1 MLKARETVSALNAS
15 GSGLGKKWKH
25 FVLRLRLSRGAD
37 WRYCKSEQLSLHSFH
52 LQRPTSCWTCTCT
65 SWTCVCVN
73 ACQSVLPHFLLPSR
87 PYWPHIWHSLA
98 MYVRWASAVCQGGII
113 NPSLPSLLYTTTT
126 TLPTPRKHVIS
137 QTLVTIKGNCRHL
150 CLLFQKSIF
159 HSLEDYFPKVGVL
172 N

>member
-37 WRYCKSEQLSLHSFH
+37 WRYYKSEQLSLHSFH
-52 LQRPTSCWTCTCT
+52 LQRPMSCWTCTCT
-65 SWTCVCVN
+65 SWTCVCERLSKC
-73 ACQSVLPHFLLPSR
+73 AASLLAS
-87 PYWPHIWHSLA
+87 WPHIWHSLA
-98 MYVRWASAVCQGGII
+98 MYVRWASACQVICTPPP
-113 NPSLPSLLYTTTT
+113 PSPQ
-126 TLPTPRKHVIS
+126 HVIS
-137 QTLVTIKGNCRHL
+137 QTLVTMKGNCRHL
-150 CLLFQKSIF
+150 CLLSQKSIF